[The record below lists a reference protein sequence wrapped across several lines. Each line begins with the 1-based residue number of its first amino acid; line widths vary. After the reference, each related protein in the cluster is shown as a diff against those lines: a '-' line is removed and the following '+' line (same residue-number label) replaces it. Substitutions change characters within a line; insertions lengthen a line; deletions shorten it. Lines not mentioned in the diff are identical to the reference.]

1 MGYKEI
7 SLNLAKKPFFAKK
20 AFVHEAQNLNLIR
33 YIENGFHWQ
42 ENYSF
47 RFFFLGVIIC
57 SNSPQISLQAR
68 QFDHSNLIF

>member
-33 YIENGFHWQ
+33 NIEKGFCLQ

-47 RFFFLGVIIC
+47 GIFFFLE
-57 SNSPQISLQAR
+57 
-68 QFDHSNLIF
+68 